1 MVFQFLL
8 ILSSTGGLQS
18 VRFTFVTANQ
28 GWTPS
33 EDAYAA
39 FNREKSN
46 SLFVDESWV
55 EYSLGRMDYT
65 WNVIR
70 HERGGYKFT
79 GRDMISY
86 REFCLFIIVCVFI
99 YFKHAMH
106 ISHRITLS
114 LRKILIFNIN
124 NRRTPIN

>member
-1 MVFQFLL
+1 VVFQFLL

-65 WNVIR
+65 WNVIK

-79 GRDMISY
+79 GRDMISLLY
-86 REFCLFIIVCVFI
+86 V
-99 YFKHAMH
+99 
-106 ISHRITLS
+106 
-114 LRKILIFNIN
+114 
-124 NRRTPIN
+124 